1 MENFNVFDLPEAILE
16 RLQALNFIT
25 PTPIQA
31 KAIPVALK
39 GQDVLGSA
47 QTGTGKTLAFGLPLI
62 AHLYQYPERMAV
74 VVTPTR
80 ELAQQVLAQLNVV
93 LGNQKKIKA
102 ACLIGGEPMGKQFAQ
117 LRQKPRVLVGTPG
130 RINDHIQRGSLKLS
144 TADFLVLD
152 ETDRMLDMGF
162 TGQIEQIM
170 KHMPKKR
177 QTLLFSA
184 TIFRNIEKIAQQ
196 YLHEPVRVA
205 INQTL
210 APEKNIKQ
218 VQIKLNEADKHDQ
231 LLSTIEDCDGSIIIF
246 AKTKYSTAKLA
257 KKLRQLGH
265 RADAIHGDLRQNK
278 RDRVIA
284 AFRDAQIDILVA
296 TDVAARGLDIP
307 HVAYVINHDLPQC
320 PEDYIHRIGRTGRA
334 GAKGEALNFITPQD
348 QNKWRAIERL
358 LNPDKKSSQKPK
370 KHYGKS
376 ADRAGNRGG
385 KQGSF
390 ERKQSGSGKKHRSF
404 SKERRDGF
412 DKRDSSSSKE
422 KGSPKKFS
430 QGAGK
435 KMRSTG
441 KPGASGNKQGSDHFQ
456 HGRSGN
462 KKPAFSGKS
471 RSASSDKQP
480 AGSSKPFKPAHKR
493 KPKSQGNKWMKKTA

>member
-1 MENFNVFDLPEAILE
+1 MFNLPEAILE

-31 KAIPVALK
+31 AAIPVALK

-80 ELAQQVLAQLNVV
+80 ELAQQVLDQLNLV
-93 LGNQKKIKA
+93 LGSQKKIKA

-196 YLHEPVRVA
+196 YLHQPVRVA

-218 VQIKLNEADKHDQ
+218 VQIKVNEADKHDQ
-231 LLSTIEDCDGSIIIF
+231 LLSTIETCNGSIIIF

-284 AFRDAQIDILVA
+284 AFRDEQIDILVA

-358 LNPDKKSSQKPK
+358 LNPEKKSTHKPK

-376 ADRAGNRGG
+376 ADRAGGRGAG

-390 ERKQSGSGKKHRSF
+390 ERKRGGSGNNKQRSF
-404 SKERRDGF
+404 APKRGDEF
-412 DKRDSSSSKE
+412 EKRDSSSTKAG
-422 KGSPKKFS
+422 GSAKKFG
-430 QGAGK
+430 QGSGK
-435 KMRSTG
+435 RFRSS
-441 KPGASGNKQGSDHFQ
+441 GADKSGSFDRKQGSGDFQ
-456 HGRSGN
+456 QSRSGN
-462 KKPAFSGKS
+462 KKSGFSGRP
-471 RSASSDKQP
+471 RSAGEKQT
-480 AGSSKPFKPAHKR
+480 GSSKSFKPAHKR
-493 KPKSQGNKWMKKTA
+493 KPKRQGENNWVKKTA